1 MATGPANMR
10 DLSLAQQPLLSA
22 TQSATRGANG
32 SPESQSPCPICP
44 VPFLLPNGTAS
55 LLQLQMSGVG
65 TKTGASLTA
74 VLNVSS
80 SQASAGPRHLN
91 NQCGKMDGVFC
102 SATRVLRLSPFL
114 PGSKSAL

>member
-1 MATGPANMR
+1 MATGPANIR
-10 DLSLAQQPLLSA
+10 DLSLVQKPLLA
-22 TQSATRGANG
+22 AMQRGAG
-32 SPESQSPCPICP
+32 GEWVSGESVTLPHIP
-44 VPFLLPNGTAS
+44 VPSLLSNGTTS
-55 LLQLQMSGVG
+55 LLQLQMSGVV

-102 SATRVLRLSPFL
+102 TASRVLRLSPFL